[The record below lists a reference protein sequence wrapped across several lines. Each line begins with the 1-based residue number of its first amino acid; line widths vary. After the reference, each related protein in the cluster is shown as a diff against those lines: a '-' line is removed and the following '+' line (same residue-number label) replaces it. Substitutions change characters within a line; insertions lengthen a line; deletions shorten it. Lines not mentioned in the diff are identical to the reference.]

1 MATPSSLQPPVS
13 SIFMQFCSKEK
24 KHWTPVNILQAEV
37 FWIKWTPV
45 CNLHSNTS
53 KIKMKHADG

>member
-1 MATPSSLQPPVS
+1 
-13 SIFMQFCSKEK
+13 MQFCSKEK